1 MVKIENEKLT
11 VLINKFGAELKSV
24 INKENGIE
32 YIWPGTEGS
41 FKKSAPNL
49 FPFIGNI
56 LSGEID
62 YPLGKNERVTLP
74 MTKHGFARD
83 LEFETLEVTNDTARF
98 QLKPNSYTKERYPY
112 NFSLIVEYI
121 LVEDT
126 LHHNYIV
133 KNIFSEDWVLWEII
147 TTSWTFLKVPLIC
160 SCISLKNIK

>member
-56 LSGEID
+56 LSRR
-62 YPLGKNERVTLP
+62 K
-74 MTKHGFARD
+74 
-83 LEFETLEVTNDTARF
+83 RF
-98 QLKPNSYTKERYPY
+98 RRHHTSYIY
-112 NFSLIVEYI
+112 S
-121 LVEDT
+121 
-126 LHHNYIV
+126 
-133 KNIFSEDWVLWEII
+133 
-147 TTSWTFLKVPLIC
+147 
-160 SCISLKNIK
+160 

>member
-24 INKENGIE
+24 INKESGIE

-56 LSGEID
+56 LNGEID
-62 YPLGKNERVTLP
+62 YPLGKSERVTLP

-83 LEFETLEVTNDTARF
+83 LGFETLEVT
-98 QLKPNSYTKERYPY
+98 
-112 NFSLIVEYI
+112 
-121 LVEDT
+121 T
-126 LHHNYIV
+126 L
-133 KNIFSEDWVLWEII
+133 
-147 TTSWTFLKVPLIC
+147 
-160 SCISLKNIK
+160 